1 MSAHPDILDLDCW
14 TPYEACKGHGL
25 VGGCAD
31 GACGCGAANEE
42 QEFKWCRAER
52 CERCRG
58 TGRIAIGS
66 FETRPAGAP
75 QDEGRR

>member
-1 MSAHPDILDLDCW
+1 MSGTDIFDLDGW
-14 TPYEACKGHGL
+14 TPCEVCKGRGSI
-25 VGGCAD
+25 GGCSD
-31 GACGCGAANEE
+31 GACDCGAANEE

-58 TGRIAIGS
+58 TGRLS

-75 QDEGRR
+75 QDEGRV